1 MTFESSSDNHCN
13 FRLKCRGSSSFLSI
27 KAKKFCLVNMGK
39 RRRRFLAGAS
49 AHHHYN
55 YCIAP
60 IWRFRGQCQ
69 LTHQTPKNLV
79 LDWRQRRWRPR
90 LMNTFYYFSTAA
102 ELYTQMVFLAHS
114 KKSHMHSV
122 LKSKKQS
129 HSTLRAK
136 RATFTF
142 WVDKRSL
149 KRQKMVN
156 FGGVLKIWSLRSN
169 SVTRQVNFNWT
180 TLVENAKIEKLQFDI
195 FHF

>member
-102 ELYTQMVFLAHS
+102 DLYSNGLLFLAS
-114 KKSHMHSV
+114 TVFEKVWNSSNYKREQRLKK
-122 LKSKKQS
+122 
-129 HSTLRAK
+129 
-136 RATFTF
+136 
-142 WVDKRSL
+142 
-149 KRQKMVN
+149 
-156 FGGVLKIWSLRSN
+156 
-169 SVTRQVNFNWT
+169 
-180 TLVENAKIEKLQFDI
+180 VENLRILKM
-195 FHF
+195 